1 MKKNLFI
8 IVIVVVIVLVVAGFL
23 GLRQM
28 NASAATTARI
38 PTTTVQRGTLV
49 ATVDAA
55 GNVSAPQQ
63 ATMAF
68 QSAGRVTKVSY
79 QIGDKVNAGDVLMEL
94 DTSDLQLSLKTAQA
108 SLASAQANY
117 DSTQANLQFSL
128 KTAQANLA
136 SAQANYD
143 ASKAKNDTN
152 RDQLI
157 VAKAALDKA
166 TVALQQAQTAY
177 DPVSWRP
184 DVGLTSQAAALQ
196 SATDDYNSALANYRI
211 TAAGINDTA
220 LRTAQASVDTAQVA
234 VDQAQKNLDT
244 SLRTAQAQ
252 LDSAKV
258 AVDQAQQNL
267 AKAQIVAPFAGL
279 VSAVNYDVGDS
290 AGTSSAVA
298 MADLTQ
304 LQVKVTVAEVD
315 MAKLKVGDTAQMTL
329 DALPGNTYT
338 AKVVAIGPVGT
349 ITQGVVNYPVTVSV
363 SDKDPAI
370 KPGMTANLSITVD
383 QRQNVL
389 MIPIRAV
396 RTQGNQKMVTVLYK
410 GQQIP
415 VPVQLG
421 LENDTSTEITSG
433 LQEGDVILLQQTT
446 TASSAARGGG
456 GIPFIGGLGGR

>member
-1 MKKNLFI
+1 VKQNVLI
-8 IVIVVVIVLVVAGFL
+8 IVIVVVIVLVAAGFL

-28 NASAATTARI
+28 NASAASTTRI

-63 ATMAF
+63 ASMAF
-68 QSAGRVTKVSY
+68 QTTGRVVKVNY
-79 QIGDKVNAGDVLMEL
+79 QIGDKVKTGDIVMEL
-94 DTSDLQLSLKTAQA
+94 DTSDLQMALKTAQA

-117 DSTQANLQFSL
+117 DSTQANLQFAL
-128 KTAQANLA
+128 RTAQANLD
-136 SAQANYD
+136 SAKANYD
-143 ASKAKNDTN
+143 STKAKNDTN
-152 RDQLI
+152 RDQLV

-184 DVGLTSQAAALQ
+184 DVGMTSQAAALQ
-196 SATDDYNSALANYRI
+196 SATDDYNSALATYRI

-220 LRTAQASVDTAQVA
+220 LRTAQASIDTAQVGFE
-234 VDQAQKNLDT
+234 QAQKNLDT
-244 SLRTAQAQ
+244 SMRTAQAQ

-267 AKAQIVAPFAGL
+267 AKAQVVAPFEGL
-279 VSAVNYDVGDS
+279 VSAVNYDVGDTT
-290 AGTSSAVA
+290 GTSAAAGV
-298 MADLTQ
+298 ADLSK

-349 ITQGVVNYPVTVSV
+349 VTQGVVNYPVTVSV
-363 SDKDPAI
+363 SDNDPAI
-370 KPGMTANLSITVD
+370 KPGMTANLAITVD

-389 MIPIRAV
+389 LVPIRAV
-396 RTQGNQKMVTVLYK
+396 RTQGNQKIVTVLYK

-421 LENDTSTEITSG
+421 LENDTSAEITSG
-433 LQEGDVILLQQTT
+433 LQEGDVILLTQTT
-446 TASSAARGGG
+446 TTGSNARGG
-456 GIPFIGGLGGR
+456 GIPFIGGFGGR